1 MNTPRVINKT
11 GFIAQRPI
19 NLVHLHTFMTAMLQH
34 PIFYQATSLTN
45 TLKNGYLPLL
55 PRLGSVVPAARLFAA
70 NVLMLILWDW
80 DLASVLTE
88 TAELNHQNVTADQT
102 PTTG

>member
-1 MNTPRVINKT
+1 
-11 GFIAQRPI
+11 
-19 NLVHLHTFMTAMLQH
+19 MTDMLQH
-34 PIFYQATSLTN
+34 PVFYPATSSTN
-45 TLKNGYLPLL
+45 TLKQGYLPLL
-55 PRLGSVVPAARLFAA
+55 PRLGSAVPAARLFAA

-88 TAELNHQNVTADQT
+88 TAEPNHQNVTADQT